1 MQTIGLSRTLC
12 RLYRQA
18 QCHQED
24 LSLPTGL
31 LGLKEWVLQ
40 LPAVFS
46 WRSIR
51 AWRMPHVRWLK
62 MESLFSLSF
71 WFYKKQAYPRT
82 RIAVAKLRRIYH
94 IGSICSFSIHV
105 IYCYLVIILKVS
117 MIFIFSY
124 FHSFAIVYLY
134 GKGKIKMGTNSI
146 WFPFCCLLCL

>member
-12 RLYRQA
+12 RLYRQEQFHRA
-18 QCHQED
+18 G

-51 AWRMPHVRWLK
+51 AVRMPHVRWLK
-62 MESLFSLSF
+62 MEILFSLSF